1 MGGTGRPTRRKDPGT
16 WRHCVIIYRSA
27 RAALGAA
34 TIALLAAACASMQAP
49 TGGTLTKIPP
59 KLVVVTPDTNA
70 RNSTAREVV
79 FRFDKVIYEGTRGSL
94 EKLVVIS
101 PSEGDP
107 IVEWRREAIVVR
119 PKKGFRANTAFTVTL
134 LPGLTDLQSNR
145 AATSFQTVFATG
157 ATIPSG
163 ALRGVAFDWIGQKA
177 IPSARVEAT
186 MPGDTAFRWQSAAD
200 SLGRFVLP
208 NLPAGQLAIRVYV
221 DQNSNRQLD
230 RRELFDSVTLT
241 LADSAR
247 RDFYMFAHDTL
258 GPRLDLVTVVDSQ
271 TVRVKF
277 DPPVLPGSVIDS
289 SSFIATRMKD
299 TTRLAIRRVT
309 LATTFDSSAIIRQKF
324 VTDSAAR
331 VDTTVA
337 GRQRRATEDSLRAA
351 NVRDSISRAQVA
363 AIRAARDTAK
373 KEIAPKPGRS
383 APPTEWVIELLQPLE
398 SASITR
404 LQSVDVKGLTS
415 AVRTKGTQRD
425 FSWRRPEKKDSTAA
439 KPADPVKKPQ

>member
-1 MGGTGRPTRRKDPGT
+1 M
-16 WRHCVIIYRSA
+16 HRSA
-27 RAALGAA
+27 RAAIWIA
-34 TIALLAAACASMQAP
+34 TIAVLAAVAACASMQAP
-49 TGGTLTKIPP
+49 PGGTLTKVPP

-70 RNSTAREVV
+70 RDSKAREVV
-79 FRFDKVIYEGTRGSL
+79 FRFDKVIYEGTRGTI

-119 PKKGFRANTAFTVTL
+119 PKKGFRANTAYTVTL
-134 LPGLTDLQSNR
+134 LPGLTDLQNNR
-145 AATSFQTVFATG
+145 SPKPFETVFSTG
-157 ATIPSG
+157 TTIPRG
-163 ALRGVAFDWIGQKA
+163 AVRGIAFDWIGQKSIA
-177 IPSARVEAT
+177 NARIEAT
-186 MPGDTAFRWQSAAD
+186 MPSDTAFRWQTASD

-208 NLPAGQLAIRVYV
+208 NLPTGQLVLRVYV

-230 RRELFDSVTLT
+230 RRELFDSITLT

-258 GPRLDLVTVVDSQ
+258 GPRLDLVTVVDSE

-277 DPPVLPGSVIDS
+277 DPPVLPGSVIDT
-289 SSFIATRMKD
+289 SSFVVTRMKD
-299 TTRLAIRRVT
+299 TTHLAIRRVS
-309 LATTFDSSAIIRQKF
+309 LGTTFDSSAIIRRKF
-324 VTDSAAR
+324 VADSTAR
-331 VDTTVA
+331 VDTTTA
-337 GRQRRATEDSLRAA
+337 GRRRRATDDSLRLA

-373 KEIAPKPGRS
+373 KEIAPKPDRP

-404 LQSVDVKGLTS
+404 VQSVDVKGLTG
-415 AVRTKGTQRD
+415 AVRAKGTQRD
-425 FSWRRPEKKDSTAA
+425 FSWRRPEKKDSTTAKPAVPVKKDSTAA
-439 KPADPVKKPQ
+439 KPLIPAKKPQ